1 MPQDHASWDRK
12 ELHRLRKRDRP
23 SEPPPPFD
31 SPPSPSS
38 HRDFSRWGSASDF
51 RRPNCNGK
59 QGGRYDFEEETSH
72 GYTSSRSSAR
82 MFENDYH
89 RPLAPRGDW
98 RYARNFRDDRV
109 PLSHKDWKCN
119 TWEMNSGSSRD
130 FERPFGVRNGR
141 RSVDERPPHASDTHT
156 ALVNSWDPP
165 PNFTHQPEMCTPVRT
180 LKFTNE
186 HNNSDQRPS
195 SLPID
200 PHSDRPSSENSYDN
214 KECQTESNGLMYARR
229 LANDNSLDPPIRNTE
244 LEGTRK
250 PHLRDMQDNR
260 LRGVGDLDGA
270 MKSGKESSLGAVG
283 KLPVWP
289 QDHTSWDRKELLRPR
304 KRERPS
310 EPPFDSPSSHHV
322 PREYSRWGSG
332 DFRRPNCHGKQ
343 GGRYQFAEESSHD
356 YYRQSAPRGDW
367 RYTRNCRD
375 DRVPLSQKEK
385 CSTLEMSNGS
395 SRAFER
401 PCGVRNGRRSVDERP
416 LHASDTHSTLVNSSD
431 SPNSTHQPDIEMCNP
446 VQTLKFKNEPKF
458 SDQRPSLPIDPHSD
472 CLSLFERPTSEKSYE
487 NKECSTANQSNG
499 LMYARRLANDNSLD
513 PPIRHAELE
522 GTRKQLHLENMEDN
536 RLRGVS
542 DLEGTMKSGKES
554 SLGAIG
560 KLPVCSGSF
569 SSQSSG
575 FSHSSSF
582 KSLGVGDSSDQKQKV
597 LPKIV
602 AATQSSSG
610 DATACAT
617 TTLSEEMISRK
628 KRLGWGEG
636 LAKYENKKVDV
647 NTIEDGTAL
656 LENGTG
662 ELHSL
667 NKNIA
672 GESPTAAIAPGYGS
686 PTTPSSV
693 DCSSSPGFADKS
705 SAKAAIGASDVS
717 NICRSPSPVSSDY
730 LERLPINIE
739 ELDNVS
745 MERFGCLL
753 SELLGTD
760 DPVIGDFSS
769 AQLTSMNK
777 LLAWKGDILK
787 AVEMAESEID
797 MLENKQKAL
806 KLEGG
811 RQCRVVEPSS
821 YLCQG
826 DENVSKKQ
834 ESPCILGPEIVASS
848 VAETLVRD
856 PVHQAVSAKAP
867 VEIFE
872 DSPGEVKS
880 LPQAFATVGSNEDS
894 LRMPSVRVVA
904 SSKAINTSA
913 VASQEAIDLFCAD
926 DMVSNED
933 LHCAKLLST
942 NKIYASESSGVFNE
956 LLPREFSS
964 FDDSRF
970 LGVRQRQFDSHV
982 KEKIADRI
990 ELLRAREK
998 ILLLRFKA
1006 FQLAWKKDLHQLAL
1020 TKYQPKSNK
1029 RTEVLPNAKISGRLK
1044 LPQPLRL
1051 RLSSSAQ
1058 RRDSVASTTELVSYM
1073 KKLQNGTRLKPF
1085 RDILRMPAMILDE
1098 KERARSRFISS
1109 NGMIEDPCDVEKER
1123 TKINPWTP
1131 EEKETFLDML
1141 AMHGKDFKKIASH
1154 LSQKTTADCVE
1165 YYYKNHKSD
1174 SFGKIKKQCGYGKEG
1189 KHTYMLAPRKK
1200 WNREMG
1206 AASLD
1211 ILGAVSIIASNAG
1224 KVASTRQISSKR
1236 ITLRGSSSSSSL
1248 QHDGKYSEG
1257 CSHSFGFP
1265 RKGNLGADVVAVGPL
1280 SSEQINS
1287 REECMYHLKIDPAA
1301 KKPRISHSTQNEN
1314 SNEDEDSCS
1323 EESCEETGPIHWTD
1337 AERSAFIQGFSLF
1350 GKNFAS
1356 LSSFVRTRSPDQCRV
1371 FFSKVRKCLG
1381 LECRQSG
1388 SANVSTSA
1396 SVDNANEGVGGSD
1409 LEDPCA
1415 MESNSAICN
1424 DGVSAKIGLNSP
1436 TSPFNM
1442 NQEGAN
1448 HSGSAN
1454 VEAGLSRSEQ
1464 DIGLTLLCLKDGTS
1478 LVNNACINGDCP
1490 GLVSEPC
1497 RDLVNNDSVESQ
1509 CHAAE
1514 QINSNDPMSME
1525 IDEGDLTSVAAEKI
1539 KSSDQLSMEID
1550 EGNLTPI
1557 AVSSDPLYCGA
1568 SALSGTIVETPTES
1582 SHKGSGGEGTALPN
1596 QSSTQQD
1603 GVIQAANRAINYGL
1617 EAEAAPS
1624 SFRYPECLHHVPI
1637 EEDLVDVSVPQGDPS
1652 CHTESELSNSLVV
1665 QTNNVGWQFSEVN
1678 LNLDRRLRIVGHVK
1692 PEQSGRLNAT
1702 STEPCQIPW
1711 RSFTQDPSRII
1722 RSKSDLIV
1730 NTQHTGEGFSLRK
1743 CTSSATKPLTV
1754 FHKDGLS
1761 GHSRS
1766 HSFSLSDS
1774 ERLDKNGDVKLFGT
1788 VLTADDN
1795 GSKQKQNPGGSI
1807 RSSSTLSGDLQ
1818 YINQQH
1824 LQNVPITSYS
1834 FWDGS
1839 NIQTVLTSLPES
1851 AKLLAS
1857 YPEALSTHLKQ
1868 QIVSSK
1874 EIQLDVSGILSFGK
1888 HIEERADVSSGKD
1901 ER

>member
-12 ELHRLRKRDRP
+12 ELPRLRKRDRP

-31 SPPSPSS
+31 SPPSPSPSS
-38 HRDFSRWGSASDF
+38 HREYSRWGSTDF

-59 QGGRYDFEEETSH
+59 QGGRYDFEEDTSH

-82 MFENDYH
+82 MFENDYY

-109 PLSHKDWKCN
+109 PLGQKDWKCN
-119 TWEMNSGSSRD
+119 TWEMNNGSSRD
-130 FERPFGVRNGR
+130 FERPCGVRNGR

-156 ALVNSWDPP
+156 TLVNSWDPP
-165 PNFTHQPEMCTPVRT
+165 PNFTHQPEMCAPVRT

-186 HNNSDQRPS
+186 QNNSDQMPS
-195 SLPID
+195 SLP
-200 PHSDRPSSENSYDN
+200 HSDCLSLLDRPSSENSYDN
-214 KECQTESNGLMYARR
+214 KECSTENQCNGLMYARR
-229 LANDNSLDPPIRNTE
+229 LANDNSSDPPIRNTE
-244 LEGTRK
+244 LDGTRK
-250 PHLRDMQDNR
+250 QHLKDMQDNR
-260 LRGVGDLDGA
+260 LCGVSDLDGA
-270 MKSGKESSLGAVG
+270 MKSGKETALGAVG
-283 KLPVWP
+283 KLPV
-289 QDHTSWDRKELLRPR
+289 QDHASWDRKELPRPR

-332 DFRRPNCHGKQ
+332 DFRRPYCHGKQ
-343 GGRYQFAEESSHD
+343 GGRYQFAEETSHD
-356 YYRQSAPRGDW
+356 YHRQSAPRGDW

-385 CSTLEMSNGS
+385 CNTLEMSNGS

-416 LHASDTHSTLVNSSD
+416 LHASDTHTTLVNSWD
-431 SPNSTHQPDIEMCNP
+431 SPNSTHQPDIEMCTP
-446 VQTLKFKNEPKF
+446 VQTLKFKNELKF
-458 SDQRPSLPIDPHSD
+458 SDQRPSLPIDPHSE
-472 CLSLFERPTSEKSYE
+472 CLSSFERPSSENSYE
-487 NKECSTANQSNG
+487 NKQYSTANQCNG

-522 GTRKQLHLENMEDN
+522 GTRKQLQLKSIEDN

-542 DLEGTMKSGKES
+542 HLDSTMKSGKES

-582 KSLGVGDSSDQKQKV
+582 KSLGTGDSSDRKQKM

-602 AATQSSSG
+602 AVTQSSSG

-617 TTLSEEMISRK
+617 TTLSEEMSARK

-656 LENGTG
+656 LEDGTG

-672 GESPTAAIAPGYGS
+672 DESLTAAIAPDYGS

-705 SAKAAIGASDVS
+705 SAKAICASDVS
-717 NICRSPSPVSSDY
+717 NMCRSPSPVSSNY

-753 SELLGTD
+753 NELLGTD
-760 DPVIGDFSS
+760 DPG
-769 AQLTSMNK
+769 TSMNK

-787 AVEMAESEID
+787 AVEMAESEIEL
-797 MLENKQKAL
+797 LENKHKAL

-834 ESPCILGPEIVASS
+834 EAPCILGPKIVASS

-856 PVHQAVSAKAP
+856 SVHQAVSAKAP
-867 VEIFE
+867 VEIIE

-880 LPQAFATVGSNEDS
+880 LTQAFATVRSNEDILS
-894 LRMPSVRVVA
+894 IPSVRVVA
-904 SSKAINTSA
+904 PSKAINTST
-913 VASQEAIDLFCAD
+913 VANQEAIDLFSAD

-942 NKIYASESSGVFNE
+942 NKIYARESSEVFNE
-956 LLPREFSS
+956 LLPRDFSS

-970 LGVRQRQFDSHV
+970 PGVRQRQFDSLV

-1006 FQLAWKKDLHQLAL
+1006 FQLAWKKDLSQLAL

-1073 KKLQNGTRLKPF
+1073 KKLQKVTRLKPF
-1085 RDILRMPAMILDE
+1085 RDNLRMPAMILDE

-1109 NGMIEDPCDVEKER
+1109 SGMIEDPCDVEKER
-1123 TKINPWTP
+1123 TKINPWTQ
-1131 EEKETFLDML
+1131 EEKDTFLNML

-1154 LSQKTTADCVE
+1154 LTQKTTADCVE

-1174 SFGKIKKQCGYGKEG
+1174 CFGKIKKQGGYGKEG

-1211 ILGAVSIIASNAG
+1211 ILGAVSIIASNANAG
-1224 KVASTRQISSKR
+1224 KVASTRQITSKR
-1236 ITLRGSSSSSSL
+1236 ITLRGCSSSSSL
-1248 QHDGKYSEG
+1248 QHDGNYSEG
-1257 CSHSFGFP
+1257 CSPSFDFP
-1265 RKGNLGADVVAVGPL
+1265 CKRTFGADVGPL

-1287 REECMYHLKIDPAA
+1287 REECMYHLKVDPAA
-1301 KKPRISHSTQNEN
+1301 KKPRISHTTHNEN
-1314 SNEDEDSCS
+1314 SNEYDDSCS

-1356 LSSFVRTRSPDQCRV
+1356 LSKFVRTRSPDQCRV

-1396 SVDNANEGVGGSD
+1396 SVDNANEGGGGSD

-1415 MESNSAICN
+1415 MESNSAVCN
-1424 DGVSAKIGLNSP
+1424 DGVSAKINLNSP

-1478 LVNNACINGDCP
+1478 LVNGDFP

-1497 RDLVNNDSVESQ
+1497 RDLVNNNTVESQ
-1509 CHAAE
+1509 CKASE
-1514 QINSNDPMSME
+1514 QINSNDPLSME
-1525 IDEGDLTSVAAEKI
+1525 IDEGNLTTSVAAEKI

-1550 EGNLTPI
+1550 EGNLTPV
-1557 AVSSDPLYCGA
+1557 AVSS
-1568 SALSGTIVETPTES
+1568 TIVETPTES
-1582 SHKGSGGEGTALPN
+1582 SYKGSGGEGAALPN
-1596 QSSTQQD
+1596 QSSKQQD
-1603 GVIQAANRAINYGL
+1603 GVIQAANRATNHDL

-1624 SFRYPECLHHVPI
+1624 SFIKYPECLHHVPI
-1637 EEDLVDVSVPQGDPS
+1637 EEDLVDVSVPQGNPK

-1665 QTNNVGWQFSEVN
+1665 QTNNMGWQFSGVN
-1678 LNLDRRLRIVGHVK
+1678 LNLDRRLRVLGHVK
-1692 PEQSGRLNAT
+1692 PEQNGRLN
-1702 STEPCQIPW
+1702 STCTEHCQIPW
-1711 RSFTQDPSRII
+1711 RSFTQDLSRIS

-1730 NTQHTGEGFSLRK
+1730 NTTCEGFSLKK

-1754 FHKDGLS
+1754 FHEDGRS

-1766 HSFSLSDS
+1766 HSLTLSDS

-1795 GSKQKQNPGGSI
+1795 GSKQKQNQGGSI
-1807 RSSSTLSGDLQ
+1807 RLSSTLSGDHQ

-1834 FWDGS
+1834 FWDG
-1839 NIQTVLTSLPES
+1839 NRIQTVLTSLPES

-1868 QIVSSK
+1868 QVVSSK
-1874 EIQLDVSGILSFGK
+1874 EIPLDVSGILSFGK
-1888 HIEERADVSSGKD
+1888 HIEDRADVSSGKD
-1901 ER
+1901 EGNT